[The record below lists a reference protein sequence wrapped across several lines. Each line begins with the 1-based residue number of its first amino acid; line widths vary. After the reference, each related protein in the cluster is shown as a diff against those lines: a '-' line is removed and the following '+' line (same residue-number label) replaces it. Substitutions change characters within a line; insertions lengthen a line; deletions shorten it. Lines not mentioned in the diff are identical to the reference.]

1 MDIEDYE
8 RNIMR
13 PEDWPYIV
21 KTSEENVFGDPR
33 SNKGRVVSEDSET
46 EIENISKC
54 SPPPTPPPPVKKSLF
69 DLHGN
74 IVESPKSWNRCKFS
88 CKICPSKTTIE
99 ARMMRLH
106 IQGEHKLKMSTYT
119 EKYGSIETKR
129 RTFKCELCE
138 SQMKFARYELHQK
151 SIVNKFDYKII
162 LQYRLGDFSSFYQV
176 YLLQL

>member
-33 SNKGRVVSEDSET
+33 SKKGRVVSEDSET

-138 SQMKFARYELHQK
+138 SQMKFARYVLHQK